1 MTAHILVSCPDHR
14 TYAGCDDDAWYTVE
28 TAAAALA
35 LHEARFP
42 STTAR
47 KTARVSIGCEI
58 GGCHNHIYVTAT
70 SVTEARALVSEH
82 NEGWYQARRA
92 GGRLVDGCQWHLG
105 ACCIHHAALHPDS
118 PTHDRSAVLPAVGQP
133 TPGPEPVQLDL
144 FAPRAA

>member
-35 LHEARFP
+35 LHGGPLPRHHRPEDGASVDRL
-42 STTAR
+42 R
-47 KTARVSIGCEI
+47 DRRVPQPHLRDRHQRDRGPRP
-58 GGCHNHIYVTAT
+58 GVGAQ
-70 SVTEARALVSEH
+70 RRLVP
-82 NEGWYQARRA
+82 GAA
-92 GGRLVDGCQWHLG
+92 GGRLVGGCQWHLG
-105 ACCIHHAALHPDS
+105 TCCIHHAALHPDS
-118 PTHDRSAVLPAVGQP
+118 LTHDRSAVLPAVGQP